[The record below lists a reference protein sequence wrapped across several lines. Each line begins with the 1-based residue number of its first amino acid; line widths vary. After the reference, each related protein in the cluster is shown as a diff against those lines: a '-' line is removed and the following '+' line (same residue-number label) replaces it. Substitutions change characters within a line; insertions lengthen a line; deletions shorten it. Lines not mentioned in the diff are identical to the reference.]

1 MTEIAVLRGSEFTVV
16 TNCFTA
22 ERDLPP
28 NLYWSGITPHQATEE
43 RPLPGIKAHIEA
55 EIREN
60 PRLSGPFASE
70 SGHVQA
76 PTASFGWAK
85 EVVPHE
91 LRLAARE
98 VGDLLC
104 GGRLRA
110 HRVAA
115 AAGGDGLKLQPAAL
129 DPVHDA
135 EPGVAAGTSTMST
148 NSLPLFQNLVESQ
161 LQITYRTQQLLKTMS
176 LMKHESHPRTSATG
190 PQGESR
196 SHDMM
201 YIVLVRFSDLG
212 VVVLRGASLH
222 PACCHGLVGPLL
234 PGLAL
239 EDLSAS
245 HLGGASSLYS
255 YSEHQL

>member
-1 MTEIAVLRGSEFTVV
+1 M

-43 RPLPGIKAHIEA
+43 RPLPGIKAHTEA

-60 PRLSGPFASE
+60 PRLSGLFASE

-76 PTASFGWAK
+76 PRASFGWAK

-98 VGDLLC
+98 VG
-104 GGRLRA
+104 A
-110 HRVAA
+110 HGVAA
-115 AAGGDGLKLQPAAL
+115 AAGRDGLQLQPAAL

-148 NSLPLFQNLVESQ
+148 HSLPLFIFISE
-161 LQITYRTQQLLKTMS
+161 
-176 LMKHESHPRTSATG
+176 
-190 PQGESR
+190 
-196 SHDMM
+196 
-201 YIVLVRFSDLG
+201 
-212 VVVLRGASLH
+212 
-222 PACCHGLVGPLL
+222 
-234 PGLAL
+234 
-239 EDLSAS
+239 LS
-245 HLGGASSLYS
+245 
-255 YSEHQL
+255 